1 MDKRHSCTSPQLV
14 IGLLVLSLGVLF
26 LLNNLGYA
34 DAHDWFRF
42 WPVIIVALGAVKL
55 FHARHAGAALGAS
68 FWILAGTWLLLNK
81 LNIVKLEF
89 WRALLLYWP
98 LLLVGVGLSIVWR
111 TFRRRDDVKDAK
123 AFSAFESARSLRTF
137 QVFGGTKR
145 AIGSSDFKGGEI
157 TTIFGGV
164 NLDLSRAQI
173 APSQDGAPEAVLE
186 LLVMWGGVELR
197 VPEGWVIDV
206 RVSPILGGIE
216 DRTRPSA
223 DPRAPRLVLQGNI
236 IMGGVEVKN

>member
-1 MDKRHSCTSPQLV
+1 MDKRRSCASPQLV
-14 IGLLVLSLGVLF
+14 IGLLILSLGVLF
-26 LLNNLGYA
+26 LLNNLGLA
-34 DAHDWFRF
+34 DAHDWFKF
-42 WPVIIVALGAVKL
+42 WPVIIVAIGAVKL
-55 FHARHAGAALGAS
+55 FYARHVPAAVGAS
-68 FWILAGTWLLLNK
+68 FWMLAGLWLLLNK
-81 LNIVKLEF
+81 LGIIKLEF

-111 TFRRRDDVKDAK
+111 TFRRREDLKTPADLD
-123 AFSAFESARSLRTF
+123 SANALRTF

-145 AIGSSDFKGGEI
+145 AIGSADFRGGEI

-173 APSQDGAPEAVLE
+173 ASSQDGVPEAVLE

-197 VPEGWVIDV
+197 VPDGWVIDV

>member
-1 MDKRHSCTSPQLV
+1 MRKERCFASPQLF

-42 WPVIIVALGAVKL
+42 WPVVIVLIGVVKL
-55 FHARHAGAALGAS
+55 INARHVAPAAGASL
-68 FWILAGTWLLLNK
+68 WILAGGWLLLNK
-81 LNIVKLEF
+81 LGIIELAF
-89 WRALLLYWP
+89 WRAVVLYWP

-111 TFRRRDDVKDAK
+111 TFRREDVRTSGELD
-123 AFSAFESARSLRTF
+123 SANTVRTF

-145 AIGSSDFKGGEI
+145 AIGSPEFRGGEI

-164 NLDLSRAQI
+164 NIDLTRAQI
-173 APSQDGAPEAVLE
+173 ASQEGRAPEAVLE

-197 VPEGWVIDV
+197 VPEGWVMDV

-236 IMGGVEVKN
+236 VMGGVEVKN

>member
-1 MDKRHSCTSPQLV
+1 MDKRRSCASPQLA
-14 IGLLVLSLGVLF
+14 IGLLILTLGVLF
-26 LLNNLGYA
+26 LLNNLGLA
-34 DAHDWFRF
+34 DAHDWFKF
-42 WPVIIVALGAVKL
+42 WPVVIIALGAVKL
-55 FHARHAGAALGAS
+55 IYARHAAAAVGAS
-68 FWILAGTWLLLNK
+68 CWILVGLWLLLNK
-81 LNIVKLEF
+81 LGIVKLEF

-98 LLLVGVGLSIVWR
+98 LVLVGVGLSIVWR
-111 TFRRRDDVKDAK
+111 TFRRGDDVRARGDVD
-123 AFSAFESARSLRTF
+123 SANSVRTF

-145 AIGSSDFKGGEI
+145 AIASSDFKGGEL

-173 APSQDGAPEAVLE
+173 ASSEDGVPEATLD

-197 VPEGWVIDV
+197 VPDGWIVDV